1 MSAVARA
8 AAVRREM
15 SAARHIPY
23 TAQVGE
29 YVIRTDAGDYVQA
42 IRFGG
47 VSFESADDEDLN
59 NWHERLN
66 VTLRNIASPNL
77 ALWVHVIRRRETL
90 PALAVHERRFCRGAG
105 SEISRAPRT

>member
-42 IRFGG
+42 IRLGG
-47 VSFESADDEDLN
+47 VSFESADD
-59 NWHERLN
+59 
-66 VTLRNIASPNL
+66 
-77 ALWVHVIRRRETL
+77 
-90 PALAVHERRFCRGAG
+90 
-105 SEISRAPRT
+105 